1 MSSPQHSPAQLA
13 PAQDLTGS
21 TIGRYSIRSLLGSG
35 GQGEVY
41 CADDLSLHRTVALKR
56 LSPELRANEHYR
68 QRFLR
73 EAQRASG
80 INDAH
85 IAGIYDV
92 LEHQGELLLVMEY
105 VEGASLRQRL
115 REPLAISDFLKF
127 AVQCCEALIAAH
139 ENGVVHRDIKPENIM
154 LTRTGRVK
162 VLDFG
167 VAKRLPA
174 EGEALALDSTE
185 TKAGE
190 LSGTPAYM
198 APELLLERQSDERA
212 DIFSLG
218 VVFYELL
225 TGQHPFLTQGLV
237 ATVDRILHEEPPSIC
252 EQNLQVP
259 PALERIVFRM
269 LAKNPAARYAG
280 ARELLAEL
288 QRIDAAT
295 TRRWL
300 IRPLKSRFGVAA
312 ALLLLALL
320 AGFTLKK
327 LLPGSLSQTGSTQ
340 ALPQQKYVAVLPFRA
355 IGGDAERQ
363 AYAEGL
369 TATIT
374 AKLTQLTARHQ
385 LQVAPAG
392 EIHAH
397 KIGNL
402 DQARKELGANLVVD
416 GSLHAS
422 GGIIRVVYSL
432 VDTATRQQ
440 LRAETVTADASDPFL
455 VEDKTVEG
463 LLRMLEVDAKKDER
477 ENLAAHG
484 TAVPRAYDLY
494 LRGQGYLQKFSEP
507 ENLENAIDFFSSA
520 LKLDPGYALAHAG
533 LGEAFWRKYEEI
545 HDTRWVRDA
554 RQSCGQAVTLDGGLA
569 AAHLC
574 LGMIY
579 NGTGQYQSAI
589 AEFKRALE
597 REPTNDTVYRELAS
611 VYQSQGRMA
620 EAEQTY
626 RRAIQLR
633 PQYWA
638 GYNAL
643 GIFYFGRSRYSE
655 AADMF
660 GKVIDLLP
668 DSDRGYSNVA
678 AVYIEQR
685 RYQEAIPLLERSTV
699 IRPSA
704 AAYSNLATTYFYL
717 RRFAEAA
724 QTYEKAVKLAGQDF
738 VVQGNLAEAYYWLP
752 EKRALA
758 VETYRKAITLANER
772 LNVNP
777 RDTYVLGNLAKY
789 HAMLDEKNAATSHL
803 QKALALAP
811 GDPKLLFTAALV
823 HSRFGESSQGL
834 EWLAKAV
841 KAGFSPAAAQD
852 DPVFENLRAS
862 PKFQQIVRSKG
873 TR

>member
-92 LEHQGELLLVMEY
+92 LDHQGELLLVMEY
-105 VEGASLRQRL
+105 VEGVSLRQRL
-115 REPLAISDFLKF
+115 REPLAIPDFLKF

-139 ENGVVHRDIKPENIM
+139 QNGVVHRDIKPENIM

-167 VAKRLPA
+167 VAKRLPV

-225 TGQHPFLTQGLV
+225 TGQHPFLAQGLV

-252 EQNLQVP
+252 EQNPQVP
-259 PALERIVFRM
+259 PALQRIVSKM
-269 LAKNPAARYAG
+269 LAKDPVERYAS

-327 LLPGSLSQTGSTQ
+327 LLPGGSLTQVGSTQ

-355 IGGDAERQ
+355 IGGDTERQ

-432 VDTATRQQ
+432 VDTASRQQ

-463 LLRMLEVDAKKDER
+463 LLRMLEVETKDEER
-477 ENLAAHG
+477 ESLAARG
-484 TAVPRAYDLY
+484 TTVRGAYELY
-494 LRGQGYLQKFSEP
+494 LRGRGL
-507 ENLENAIDFFSSA
+507 LEKEDAESVEAAIDLFNRA
-520 LKLDPGYALAHAG
+520 LALDSKYAPGYAG
-533 LGEAFWRKYEEI
+533 LGESFWRKYEFSKQR
-545 HDTRWVRDA
+545 DWVSGA
-554 RQSCGQAVTLDGGLA
+554 RQACDRAVALDPKLA
-569 AAHLC
+569 AGHLC
-574 LGMIY
+574 LGTLA
-579 NGTGQYQSAI
+579 NGTGKYQQAVS
-589 AEFKRALE
+589 EFQNAL
-597 REPTNDTVYRELAS
+597 RDEPTSDAAYLGLAQA
-611 VYQSQGRMA
+611 YQRLNRLS
-620 EAEQTY
+620 EAEETY
-626 RRAIQLR
+626 KQAIRLR
-633 PQYWA
+633 PHYWA
-638 GYNAL
+638 GYRWL
-643 GIFYFGRSRYSE
+643 GELYINEARYSE
-655 AADMF
+655 AA
-660 GKVIDLLP
+660 
-668 DSDRGYSNVA
+668 
-678 AVYIEQR
+678 EQFE
-685 RYQEAIPLLERSTV
+685 EAIAIAPENARAITRLGVIYLYLGRYPDAIAAFQKAIVVRPTV
-699 IRPSA
+699 Q
-704 AAYSNLATTYFYL
+704 AYSNLGTAYL
-717 RRFAEAA
+717 NLRHFD
-724 QTYEKAVKLAGQDF
+724 KAIPAFEQAVLLDSLNYIP
-738 VVQGNLAEAYYWLP
+738 VSNLARAYYWSGSQRHRAPAVYQRAIELAQEQLKVNPNDGDAHILLAQDFAMLGDHRRAFAHLKRGLALRPNDP
-752 EKRALA
+752 EFLMIAAVVHNQLGDKKSALDWLQRAVTRGYSPAEIRNA
-758 VETYRKAITLANER
+758 VEL
-772 LNVNP
+772 
-777 RDTYVLGNLAKY
+777 
-789 HAMLDEKNAATSHL
+789 
-803 QKALALAP
+803 
-811 GDPKLLFTAALV
+811 
-823 HSRFGESSQGL
+823 
-834 EWLAKAV
+834 
-841 KAGFSPAAAQD
+841 
-852 DPVFENLRAS
+852 ENLHRNQ
-862 PKFQQIVRSKG
+862 KFEQLVRS
-873 TR
+873 R